1 MKNILSILFIL
12 FSNLCYAQFGTT
24 PYLKLIAPQQLYDK
38 FGKENVTCK
47 EFDADSTT
55 FMWYTVEYDDFVG
68 IYSEIGKEII
78 KPDKFFAI
86 ADPVYYNGKL
96 YFFCYG
102 DIDYPYTDA
111 VYDYDGNI
119 VIPQSRYSLMFRI
132 SQRYIEF
139 EEDSD
144 SRYPNRGVCR
154 IDGKEILPAVFDDV
168 SYEDGFLEACKGWFS
183 TDRGAYDL
191 DGNLLIPCIYSDIK
205 YESGSFWVK
214 SYSNDEWV
222 KYTSEM
228 KIKDDDLA
236 LYNDCEFVVNNA
248 VEDGSP
254 EQLNFAYRFVYQNL
268 DAEPPTDGEIQYK
281 FALLCDKL
289 SKALTSKAFSMT
301 NFSDFALGM
310 ELSANATYA
319 QALRNIYAAAS
330 KISGYKEAELLCI
343 QYGLYNI
350 NNADIMNNLS
360 RKSNYGR
367 SREQIQADID
377 KRTELMQEAI
387 ENQNLNN
394 SISGRIGYSGIIQ
407 RYQQQIRE
415 LQAEYNSATY

>member
-1 MKNILSILFIL
+1 MKNTLTILFIL
-12 FSNLCYAQFGTT
+12 FSNLCYAQVGTIT
-24 PYLKLIAPQQLYDK
+24 YLKLITPQQLYGK

-47 EFDADSTT
+47 EFDADSTS
-55 FMWYTVEYDDFVG
+55 FMWYEVKYDDYVG

-78 KPDKFFAI
+78 KPDKFFHINA
-86 ADPVYYNGKL
+86 PVYYKGKL
-96 YFFCYG
+96 YFFCNG
-102 DIDYPYTDA
+102 DFDYPYTDA

-119 VIPQSRYSLMFRI
+119 VIPQSRYSTMSRI
-132 SQRYIEF
+132 SQRYISFSKNENI
-139 EEDSD
+139 S
-144 SRYPNRGVCR
+144 NKGVCR
-154 IDGKEILPAVFDDV
+154 IDGKEILPPVFNDV

-183 TDRGAYDL
+183 SDRGAYDL

-228 KIKDDDLA
+228 KIKDDDLV

-248 VEDGSP
+248 IEDGNA

-281 FALLCDKL
+281 FALLCEKL

-350 NNADIMNNLS
+350 NNADIMNNLN
-360 RKSNYGR
+360 RESNYGR

-387 ENQNLNN
+387 GNRNLNS
-394 SISGRIGYSGIIQ
+394 SISGKIGYSGIIQ